1 MIRLF
6 ILFLIIFFSLIENSF
21 SEESTIHLTPKN
33 KNGTTDNAI
42 INDEIII
49 EENGINV
56 IEIGE
61 GEDVNIFD
69 TNLISEDNEL
79 ISTENNINNSLNNLS
94 NIWKDSN
101 KKNINFLLEKLSRN
115 LSSSIIKLN
124 LINSLVYGNVPPSDM
139 TQSEFDKLRIITLKN
154 LGDIDSAIIVI
165 SNIDTY
171 ESNKDLYDKI
181 ILEKSLSDY
190 NIAAVCGILDSNS
203 NFNNDSFLLKTK
215 IFCSILNGDYET
227 ADFLNSLLVEED
239 YDEFFQ
245 ILFNKLIDV
254 DKSENNYDIKNYKYD
269 IDSISLYS
277 AIMRSTDTPFSEDF
291 FKLNSPQLL
300 KAIAISPVTDIS
312 IRLEAAQKA
321 FYYNSL
327 NAESI
332 AALYQSVDFSSE
344 ELNNPNST
352 IENSYVNDPQKAMA
366 LLFQSSRR
374 QILPISRLEALNN
387 FWIYSKSIGQSSL
400 AYELSKDL
408 LKSIEPTSEL
418 INFAIQTSKAYLSNN
433 NIENSK
439 KWMKLI
445 KVKIDIEEQKNI
457 NKDYL
462 QLVFLMNLKEGKY
475 EIEDSMS
482 DILFNNLD
490 IKNEEINNLELY
502 LTTLDF
508 IGFKFPISLW
518 EITSKKIKD
527 DRKVPSIYVMKLM
540 EQASSNNSLGELLLS
555 IAVSME
561 ENNWSEIHP
570 QHVTTI
576 FESLNNIKEDQIIKD
591 LALEILENIG

>member
-1 MIRLF
+1 M
-6 ILFLIIFFSLIENSF
+6 IENSF

-69 TNLISEDNEL
+69 TNLIYEDNEL

-277 AIMRSTDTPFSEDF
+277 AIMRSTDTPFSADF

-332 AALYQSVDFSSE
+332 AALYQSVDFSNSGFTIKWSKSSDGDFKFYTLEHSIESQMNDYE
-344 ELNNPNST
+344 EILTTEDINLTSTRMENTNPLIFHYFRVTVTDTFDYQTKGSIYSSSLDPVPDSVDVKSVTYDFEKMTVEWDKSNIGDFGSYKLLYSKTENGDRDTITTYTDNITSYST
-352 IENSYVNDPQKAMA
+352 ESYNPLIENWYWVVVSDTLGQTSTGNG
-366 LLFQSSRR
+366 
-374 QILPISRLEALNN
+374 
-387 FWIYSKSIGQSSL
+387 KSN
-400 AYELSKDL
+400 
-408 LKSIEPTSEL
+408 SIEPPPQQHNIVSV
-418 INFAIQTSKAYLSNN
+418 KYDLS
-433 NIENSK
+433 S
-439 KWMKLI
+439 M
-445 KVKIDIEEQKNI
+445 
-457 NKDYL
+457 
-462 QLVFLMNLKEGKY
+462 
-475 EIEDSMS
+475 EIEWYKTNEW
-482 DILFNNLD
+482 DID
-490 IKNEEINNLELY
+490 Y
-502 LTTLDF
+502 
-508 IGFKFPISLW
+508 
-518 EITSKKIKD
+518 
-527 DRKVPSIYVMKLM
+527 Y
-540 EQASSNNSLGELLLS
+540 ELL
-555 IAVSME
+555 
-561 ENNWSEIHP
+561 
-570 QHVTTI
+570 
-576 FESLNNIKEDQIIKD
+576 
-591 LALEILENIG
+591 

>member
-6 ILFLIIFFSLIENSF
+6 ILFLITFFSLIENSF

-33 KNGTTDNAI
+33 KNRTTDNAI

-49 EENGINV
+49 DENGINV

-79 ISTENNINNSLNNLS
+79 ISTENNINNSLNSLS

-101 KKNINFLLEKLSRN
+101 KKNINFLFEKLSRN
-115 LSSSIIKLN
+115 LSSPIIKLN
-124 LINSLVYGNVPPSDM
+124 LINALVYGNIPPSDM

-277 AIMRSTDTPFSEDF
+277 AIMRSTDTPFSADF

-352 IENSYVNDPQKAMA
+352 IKNSYINAPEKAMA

-576 FESLNNIKEDQIIKD
+576 FESLNNIKEDQMIKD

>member
-1 MIRLF
+1 M
-6 ILFLIIFFSLIENSF
+6 IENSF
-21 SEESTIHLTPKN
+21 SEESTIHLTPEN
-33 KNGTTDNAI
+33 KNGKTDNAI

-49 EENGINV
+49 DENGINV

-79 ISTENNINNSLNNLS
+79 ISTENNINNSLNSLS

-277 AIMRSTDTPFSEDF
+277 AIMRSTDTPFSADF

-576 FESLNNIKEDQIIKD
+576 FESLNNIKEDQMIKD

>member
-277 AIMRSTDTPFSEDF
+277 AIMRSTDTPFSADF

-576 FESLNNIKEDQIIKD
+576 FESLNNIKEDQMIKD

>member
-215 IFCSILNGDYET
+215 IFCS
-227 ADFLNSLLVEED
+227 
-239 YDEFFQ
+239 
-245 ILFNKLIDV
+245 
-254 DKSENNYDIKNYKYD
+254 
-269 IDSISLYS
+269 
-277 AIMRSTDTPFSEDF
+277 
-291 FKLNSPQLL
+291 
-300 KAIAISPVTDIS
+300 
-312 IRLEAAQKA
+312 
-321 FYYNSL
+321 
-327 NAESI
+327 
-332 AALYQSVDFSSE
+332 
-344 ELNNPNST
+344 
-352 IENSYVNDPQKAMA
+352 
-366 LLFQSSRR
+366 
-374 QILPISRLEALNN
+374 
-387 FWIYSKSIGQSSL
+387 
-400 AYELSKDL
+400 
-408 LKSIEPTSEL
+408 
-418 INFAIQTSKAYLSNN
+418 
-433 NIENSK
+433 
-439 KWMKLI
+439 
-445 KVKIDIEEQKNI
+445 
-457 NKDYL
+457 
-462 QLVFLMNLKEGKY
+462 
-475 EIEDSMS
+475 
-482 DILFNNLD
+482 
-490 IKNEEINNLELY
+490 
-502 LTTLDF
+502 
-508 IGFKFPISLW
+508 
-518 EITSKKIKD
+518 
-527 DRKVPSIYVMKLM
+527 
-540 EQASSNNSLGELLLS
+540 
-555 IAVSME
+555 
-561 ENNWSEIHP
+561 
-570 QHVTTI
+570 
-576 FESLNNIKEDQIIKD
+576 
-591 LALEILENIG
+591 